1 MDTNRI
7 LKNIRS
13 YPVVGN
19 ASGYYHE
26 DLTGS
31 HYLSEINYSGILSF
45 LIRQVGQK
53 VINYNSDLFLD
64 WMLIVDKLKNL
75 PDEKE
80 TQYDFW
86 FGLRDQG
93 TDHKEFIQARPESTY
108 LALYVLIINVNREQ
122 EYEDVELKLY
132 DCSSDSDNARICI
145 YQINRDRDKDRV
157 MFCGFAEKEKRIGE
171 TEVDP
176 RIYDLVYTGEVNC
189 RSLEDI
195 FGIFNKEQPL
205 DYNVRSL
212 SVSDVIEIVDSKNIE
227 RGFYYCDTFGY
238 KKIKFK

>member
-64 WMLIVDKLKNL
+64 
-75 PDEKE
+75 
-80 TQYDFW
+80 
-86 FGLRDQG
+86 
-93 TDHKEFIQARPESTY
+93 
-108 LALYVLIINVNREQ
+108 
-122 EYEDVELKLY
+122 
-132 DCSSDSDNARICI
+132 
-145 YQINRDRDKDRV
+145 
-157 MFCGFAEKEKRIGE
+157 
-171 TEVDP
+171 
-176 RIYDLVYTGEVNC
+176 
-189 RSLEDI
+189 
-195 FGIFNKEQPL
+195 
-205 DYNVRSL
+205 
-212 SVSDVIEIVDSKNIE
+212 
-227 RGFYYCDTFGY
+227 
-238 KKIKFK
+238 